1 MVPVAHGEAYA
12 GGIPGSNG
20 VALVKD
26 TGHSPQAE
34 DPEAT
39 AALVTDFLKG

>member
-1 MVPVAHGEAYA
+1 
-12 GGIPGSNG
+12 
-20 VALVKD
+20 LVKG

-39 AALVTDFLKG
+39 AALVTGFLAG